1 VGKKVDEKYRTE
13 RDKIFSSLF
22 FFPLYCNFFSNSPYI
37 AQLFPLS
44 FCLPSPVIY
53 FEDVKG
59 NSKKEKREK
68 RESSFEEREK
78 KSEK

>member
-68 RESSFEEREK
+68 KGKFFRRTGKEK
-78 KSEK
+78 